1 MRSIQLVDQRR
12 LEPRDMPEPGE
23 PAPGEVLV
31 RIRAV
36 GICGSDL
43 HWYREG
49 GICGAAARYPQV
61 LGHEPAG
68 EVVAAGAGVSG
79 LRPGQRVAVEPAI
92 TCGHC
97 ELCLAGRRNNCLHS
111 QFMGSPQLPG
121 LFREYAVVPV
131 HNVVPVPDSMGFAA
145 ITLIEPVAVIVHV
158 FELSPVRV
166 GDTVAVLGAGPMG
179 LLTAMLARHAG
190 AARVFIGDR
199 VPERVA
205 LASRLRFDAVEMPRS
220 RFAESVLDRTNG
232 RGVDLAFDCAGASET
247 LNAAIRVTRPGGRL
261 TCIGIPSENS
271 PQVDWFPAFNKEL
284 SIQTIRRS
292 NETAHAAL
300 TLMEAGAVDPAV
312 VTHRFELAQTPEAFV
327 MLDEYQD
334 GVGKAVIEAK

>member
-1 MRSIQLVDQRR
+1 MT
-12 LEPRDMPEPGE
+12 E
-23 PAPGEVLV
+23 PADPGPGEVLV

-49 GICGAAARYPQV
+49 GICGSTARYPQV

-68 EVVAAGAGVSG
+68 EIVALGAGVHG
-79 LRPGQRVAVEPAI
+79 LQPGQRVAIEPAI

-97 ELCLAGRRNNCLHS
+97 ELCLAGRRNNCLYS

-121 LFREYAVVPV
+121 LFREYALVPA
-131 HNVVPVPDSMGFAA
+131 HNLVPVPDSMDFTE

-158 FELSPVRV
+158 FELSPVRI

-179 LLTAMLARHAG
+179 LLTAMLTRHAG

-205 LASRLRFDAVEMPRS
+205 LASRLGFDAVEIPRS
-220 RFAESVLDRTNG
+220 RFAASVLDQTGG

-247 LNAAIRVTRPGGRL
+247 LNAAIAVTRPGGRL

-271 PQVDWFPAFNKEL
+271 PKVDWFPAFNKEL
-284 SIQTIRRS
+284 SIQTVKRS

-300 TLMEAGAVDPAV
+300 HLMAAGAVDPAI
-312 VTHRFELAQTPEAFV
+312 VTHRFELEQTADAFA
-327 MLDEYQD
+327 MLDEYQN
-334 GVGKAVIEAK
+334 GVVKAVIEAK